1 MARIRFY
8 TDEQVARAV
17 VRGLRRRGVD
27 VLTVP
32 EAGTLGVSDAEQL
45 HRARDEERVIFTQDD
60 DFLRL
65 AAEGA
70 NHAGI
75 VYASILRSSAGW
87 AGKSMEATPSK
98 QVSAAEPAR
107 AHGTIVYRLASCVPS
122 GQKGAKIAIVF
133 FWGYSCIEICRSDF
147 RIILHKRPDLLVAI
161 LVGSVAMTIPSHGFD
176 GKG

>member
-45 HRARDEERVIFTQDD
+45 QRASDEERVIFTHDD

-70 NHAGI
+70 DHAGI
-75 VYASILRSSAGW
+75 VYASQERRVG
-87 AGKSMEATPSK
+87 
-98 QVSAAEPAR
+98 
-107 AHGTIVYRLASCVPS
+107 
-122 GQKGAKIAIVF
+122 
-133 FWGYSCIEICRSDF
+133 EIIR
-147 RIILHKRPDLLVAI
+147 
-161 LVGSVAMTIPSHGFD
+161 G
-176 GKG
+176 